1 LNFPINR
8 RPKPTQAKQCPQD
21 RAKEPFAPG
30 SSSLRRT
37 KQAKDICFVQPQIA
51 QMIDREIVRER
62 ARQNNAAGRGAR
74 YAIDDDPQIENPSD
88 RL

>member
-1 LNFPINR
+1 L
-8 RPKPTQAKQCPQD
+8 
-21 RAKEPFAPG
+21 
-30 SSSLRRT
+30 
-37 KQAKDICFVQPQIA
+37 QPQIA